1 MKDLEIRGAG
11 DVLGAEQSGF
21 INDIGFQTYQ
31 KILAEATEELKH
43 ENLIIKTFL
52 KLKGIVN
59 ETDLE
64 LMIPDNYIENKD
76 ERLFIYK
83 IKLN

>member
-31 KILAEATEELKH
+31 KILAEVTEELKH
-43 ENLIIKTFL
+43 ENLPIKIFL
-52 KLKGIVN
+52 KLKGIVQLRQN
-59 ETDLE
+59 
-64 LMIPDNYIENKD
+64 
-76 ERLFIYK
+76 
-83 IKLN
+83 